1 MAVKI
6 TAIPWGC
13 SIFGEAVTLRRVESD
28 ALSFEVLDYGATL
41 RSLRAKDAHGA
52 WVDVVLRYPLYQN
65 DGVNHL
71 HGGKRGFDKY
81 VWAVEELPDG
91 LRLTRTSPDGE
102 EGYPGTMRASVTY
115 RVDGV
120 SLRLDYE
127 AESDRDTLCN
137 LTNHSYFNLNGGGS
151 ALGHTLQIFADA
163 VTERTPGLIPTGVLA
178 PVAGTKFD
186 FSAPKPLCRDL
197 PGTDAGS
204 LHTDGYDDNFCLSGT
219 GLREAAVLTGDRSG
233 IIMTVL
239 TTTPGMQLYTANF
252 LSPRTGKGGAQY
264 QEGGAVCLETQ
275 FYPDAIHHAN
285 FPSPVLRAGSVYRET
300 TILRFA

>member
-1 MAVKI
+1 M
-6 TAIPWGC
+6 
-13 SIFGEAVTLRRVESD
+13 
-28 ALSFEVLDYGATL
+28 
-41 RSLRAKDAHGA
+41 
-52 WVDVVLRYPLYQN
+52 
-65 DGVNHL
+65 
-71 HGGKRGFDKY
+71 
-81 VWAVEELPDG
+81 
-91 LRLTRTSPDGE
+91 
-102 EGYPGTMRASVTY
+102 
-115 RVDGV
+115 DGV

-285 FPSPVLRAGSVYRET
+285 FPSPVLRAGSVYCET

>member
-1 MAVKI
+1 M
-6 TAIPWGC
+6 T
-13 SIFGEAVTLRRVESD
+13 F
-28 ALSFEVLDYGATL
+28 
-41 RSLRAKDAHGA
+41 
-52 WVDVVLRYPLYQN
+52 
-65 DGVNHL
+65 
-71 HGGKRGFDKY
+71 
-81 VWAVEELPDG
+81 
-91 LRLTRTSPDGE
+91 
-102 EGYPGTMRASVTY
+102 

-120 SLRLDYE
+120 SLRLDYV